1 MASLST
7 DGLMPPL
14 VVRNKRGRK
23 VDETLPKS
31 HQREVQRQ
39 FRARRAGHLLDLE
52 RRVSLLER
60 ENIILRQM
68 ARVRPSDRYLLGR
81 GPTGCDTAK
90 PLIADEN
97 DPEIHIVPESAYP
110 RDGPW
115 SSTSTSA
122 PSHHLPVGKPNQAIS
137 GGVITPTAAPP
148 SSTAVPAFEKSGYD
162 QIPYPDV
169 SKYKPHPLYD
179 QHKLLEQPAG
189 LTPYEHGSSA
199 LATDRHQTPRPEI
212 SPAHSTPYY
221 TIPHRASFSRPGD
234 SYGHPDVTAGHQS
247 SYHTGLPPWNDN
259 YGSTSIVNRRPVPL
273 TPIITP
279 GGISSNTGANSSP
292 SSQAASNATPVTD
305 SRPQT
310 MSSDPLYG
318 AHRQPTASSY
328 SHHAYPGTSSTP
340 APASSAYMTPTSQV
354 PASGINMYPA
364 HLDPASHDSQDSFRQ

>member
-1 MASLST
+1 
-7 DGLMPPL
+7 
-14 VVRNKRGRK
+14 
-23 VDETLPKS
+23 
-31 HQREVQRQ
+31 
-39 FRARRAGHLLDLE
+39 
-52 RRVSLLER
+52 
-60 ENIILRQM
+60 M

-122 PSHHLPVGKPNQAIS
+122 PSHLPYALDQSHHHLHQPAPPQPQGQPQPQQQDSISDNATSGGSSAAKANQAIS
-137 GGVITPTAAPP
+137 GGVITPTAVPP
-148 SSTAVPAFEKSGYD
+148 PTAVPAFEKPGYD
-162 QIPYPDV
+162 QMPYPDAH
-169 SKYKPHPLYD
+169 KFKPHPLYD

-199 LATDRHQTPRPEI
+199 LATERHQVNREYITVPAPMPSFLSQPPRAEI

-234 SYGHPDVTAGHQS
+234 SYGHPDVTAAAAAGHQS
-247 SYHTGLPPWNDN
+247 TYHPWNDN
-259 YGSTSIVNRRPVPL
+259 YGSTSLVNRRTVPL

-279 GGISSNTGANSSP
+279 GGISSNTGVNSSP
-292 SSQAASNATPVTD
+292 SSQAASNATPVTE

-310 MSSDPLYG
+310 MGSDPLY
-318 AHRQPTASSY
+318 APHRQPTASSY
-328 SHHAYPGTSSTP
+328 THHAAYPTSSSTP
-340 APASSAYMTPTSQV
+340 APGSSAYMTPTSQV
-354 PASGINMYPA
+354 PAPGMSMYPA
-364 HLDPASHDSQDSFRQ
+364 HLDPASHDSAQDSFRQ